1 MGSAVRAIYQD
12 GVFRPLETTEG
23 VADNQVLELQ
33 IRPLPP
39 VTSDPHVMGGK
50 PCISGTRMP
59 IDWVFQFLEH
69 GYTLEQFLDLY
80 PQYRRDQVQTAVR
93 YATEQGQE
101 DIPYRSP

>member
-1 MGSAVRAIYQD
+1 MGIAIRAIYQG
-12 GVFRPLETTEG
+12 GVFRPLDVAEG

-39 VTSDPHVMGGK
+39 VTSDPHIMGGQ

-93 YATEQGQE
+93 HAIEKMGYPALEFA
-101 DIPYRSP
+101 

>member
-1 MGSAVRAIYQD
+1 MSIAIRAIYQG
-12 GVFRPLETTEG
+12 GVFRPLEAAEG

-39 VTSDPHVMGGK
+39 VTSDPRIMGGK

-80 PQYRRDQVQTAVR
+80 PQYRRAQVQTAVR
-93 YATEQGQE
+93 YAIEKMGYPALE
-101 DIPYRSP
+101 FA